1 MLELPISPFSTVFGK
16 TVQGQQ
22 EMQNRSLGLTSLARR
37 VLVLVLVLVDG
48 RRSGRDLAA
57 FVPAGD

>member
-1 MLELPISPFSTVFGK
+1 MLELSISPVSTVFDK

-37 VLVLVLVLVDG
+37 VLVLVLVDG